1 MATGRGIRAEHG
13 LSFLLEADGRQVL
26 FDCGQS
32 DLILHNAAILGMDW
46 AKLEAVALSH
56 GHYDH
61 TGGLLAVLE
70 KAPAKVIA
78 HPDVWGARYSRGR
91 GNLSA
96 IGCHHPREVVAE
108 MTAITE
114 ARTPLRILDKV
125 WLSGEIPRISPLETI
140 GKEFYLDQPGRPKDP
155 ILDDQAIYI
164 ETDEGLLVLLGCA
177 HSGVINTLEH
187 AKGLFPQTPLRGVI
201 GGMHLIGANEARIQ
215 ETIRYL
221 RDVPFVTAG
230 HCTGWRA
237 CHALQESLGDRFSI
251 LHAGKVLSF

>member
-13 LSFLLEADGRQVL
+13 LSFWLEAGGRQVL

-32 DLILHNAAILGMDW
+32 DLILHNAAILGLDW
-46 AKLEAVALSH
+46 SKLEAVALSH

-61 TGGLLAVLE
+61 TGGLDAVLK
-70 KAPAKVIA
+70 KAPVPIHA
-78 HPDVWGARYSRGR
+78 HPDVWGARFARGR

-96 IGCHHPREVVAE
+96 IGCPHAREDVAE
-108 MTAITE
+108 LARITE
-114 ARTPLRILDKV
+114 AHTPQAILDNV
-125 WLSGEIPRISPLETI
+125 WLSGEIPRVSPLETI
-140 GKEFYLDQPGRPKDP
+140 GKEFYLELPGRPKDP

-164 ETDEGLLVLLGCA
+164 ETPEGLLILLGCA

-187 AKGLFPQTPLRGVI
+187 AKSLFPQTPIRGVI
-201 GGMHLIGANEARIQ
+201 GGMHLIGANEARI
-215 ETIRYL
+215 EATIRYL
-221 RDVPFVTAG
+221 KDIPLVAAG

-237 CHALQESLGDRFSI
+237 CHALQEALGNRFSI